1 MRYLSWLLV
10 FICLAG
16 SASADAIDVRVSVT
30 EVSDR
35 RSTGQFFNNL
45 EVKLKLTGDD
55 AAEIRGIKTSIT
67 AAVDDTRRNL
77 LSSEKSGSG
86 FETIGESGAGPAMTL
101 TLKNPARKATVI
113 KELSGELQLFMP
125 GRDPAATVLVKDIK
139 RSVGKPIANPVLE
152 KAGITVI
159 VLTKKEYDQIRKEEE
174 QKAKDT
180 AGKQGLD
187 QALLK
192 AFEGLLGSFFDVGE
206 HDLILKIS
214 DPTAKLIELEV
225 LDGKGARISGQGSMK
240 TGDLRILNYAEAL
253 PADAQLR
260 LFLNTQKS
268 VLSLPLKLVDIAL
281 P

>member
-1 MRYLSWLLV
+1 MRYLSWLVV

-16 SASADAIDVRVSVT
+16 SASADAVDVRVSVT

-55 AAEIRGIKTSIT
+55 AADIKGIKTSIT
-67 AAVDDTRRNL
+67 SALDDTGRNL
-77 LSSEKSGSG
+77 LSSEKRSSE
-86 FETIGESGAGPAMTL
+86 FEAMRETGAGPEVTL

-113 KELSGELQLFMP
+113 KELSGELQLFIP
-125 GRDPAATVLVKDIK
+125 GRDPAATVLVKDLS
-139 RSVGKPIANPVLE
+139 RSIGKPIANPALE
-152 KAGITVI
+152 KARISVI
-159 VLTKKEYDQIRKEEE
+159 VLTKKEYDLIKKEEE
-174 QKAKDT
+174 QKAKNT
-180 AGKQGLD
+180 AEKQGLD

-192 AFEGLLGSFFDVGE
+192 AFEGLLGAFFEVGE

-214 DPTAKLIELEV
+214 DPSAKLIEVEV
-225 LDGKGARISGQGSMK
+225 IDGKGARISGQGSMK

-260 LFLNTQKS
+260 IFLKTQKS
-268 VLSLPLKLVDIAL
+268 VVSLPLKLVDIAL

>member
-10 FICLAG
+10 FICLAA
-16 SASADAIDVRVSVT
+16 SASADAIDVRVTVT

-45 EVKLKLTGDD
+45 EVKLKLTGDE

-67 AAVDDTRRNL
+67 TAIDDTRRNL
-77 LSSEKSGSG
+77 LPSEKSSFG
-86 FETIGESGAGPAMTL
+86 FETMGESGAGPAVML

-113 KELSGELQLFMP
+113 KELSGELQLFIP
-125 GRDPAATVLVKDIK
+125 GRDPAATVLVKDVK
-139 RSVGKPIANPVLE
+139 RSVGKPIANPALE
-152 KAGITVI
+152 KAGISVI

-225 LDGKGARISGQGSMK
+225 LDGKGVRISGQGSMK

>member
-10 FICLAG
+10 FICLAA
-16 SASADAIDVRVSVT
+16 SASADAIDVRVTVT

-45 EVKLKLTGDD
+45 EVKLKLTGDE

-67 AAVDDTRRNL
+67 TAIDDTRRNL
-77 LSSEKSGSG
+77 LPSEKSSFG
-86 FETIGESGAGPAMTL
+86 FETMGESGAGPAVML

-113 KELSGELQLFMP
+113 KELSGELQLFIP
-125 GRDPAATVLVKDIK
+125 GRDPAATVLVKDVK
-139 RSVGKPIANPVLE
+139 RSVGKPIANPALE
-152 KAGITVI
+152 KAGISVI

>member
-1 MRYLSWLLV
+1 MRYLSWLVV
-10 FICLAG
+10 FICLAA
-16 SASADAIDVRVSVT
+16 SASANAIDVRVSVT

-67 AAVDDTRRNL
+67 AAIDDTRRNL

-86 FETIGESGAGPAMTL
+86 FETMGESGAGPAVTL

-113 KELSGELQLFMP
+113 KELSGELQLFIP

-139 RSVGKPIANPVLE
+139 KSVGKPIANPALE

-192 AFEGLLGSFFDVGE
+192 AFEGLLGAFFEVGE

-214 DPTAKLIELEV
+214 DPSAKLIEV
-225 LDGKGARISGQGSMK
+225 DVIDGKGTRISGQGSMK
-240 TGDLRILNYAEAL
+240 TGDLRILNYTEAL

-260 LFLNTQKS
+260 IFLNTQKS
-268 VLSLPLKLVDIAL
+268 VVSLPLKLIDIAL